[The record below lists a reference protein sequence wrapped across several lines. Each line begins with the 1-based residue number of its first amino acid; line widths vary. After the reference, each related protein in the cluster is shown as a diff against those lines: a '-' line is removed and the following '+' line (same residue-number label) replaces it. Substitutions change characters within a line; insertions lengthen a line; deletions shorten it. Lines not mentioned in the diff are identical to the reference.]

1 MISKTK
7 VSTGNLTVVPR
18 DVRRSLGVRP
28 GDVLE
33 WTVVRGKAVIK
44 PRKRR
49 TLDDITAMISVG
61 GDAVKDKKRAQR
73 GEL

>member
-1 MISKTK
+1 MPKDIRK
-7 VSTGNLTVVPR
+7 
-18 DVRRSLGVRP
+18 SLGVRQ

-33 WTVVRGKAVIK
+33 WSLEGGRAVVR

-49 TLDDITAMISVG
+49 TVDDITAIIGVG
-61 GDAVKDKKRAQR
+61 GDAAKDKKRAQR

>member
-18 DVRRSLGVRP
+18 DVRRTLGVRP

-33 WTVVRGKAVIK
+33 WTVVGGKAVIR

>member
-33 WTVVRGKAVIK
+33 WTVVGGKAVIR